1 MRYLET
7 TLKIALAIVVLLLM
21 FGAGWIT
28 GRLGIGQ
35 VVAPESLNELERA
48 FVEQMRGAT
57 LVGYFTLGNGEPR
70 ARPDRY
76 AIESVEKVGDAEWR
90 FNARVGGLGAAIPI
104 VVPMQWIGDTPMI
117 MMTDTSIPTLGTF
130 TTRVFFYRDRYA
142 GTWQHGEVWGQ
153 MFGRIEKAGEAGRL
167 GAGKAGGRKQ

>member
-1 MRYLET
+1 MRYLEAA
-7 TLKIALAIVVLLLM
+7 LKIALAIVVLVLM

-57 LVGYFTLGNGEPR
+57 LVGHFTLGNGEPR

-76 AIESVEKVGDAEWR
+76 EIDSVEKVGDATWR
-90 FNARVGGLGAAIPI
+90 FNARVGGLGTAIPI

-117 MMTDTSIPTLGTF
+117 MMTDMSIPSLGTF
-130 TTRVFFYRDRYA
+130 TTRVFFYGDRYA
-142 GTWQHGEVWGQ
+142 GTWQHGTVWGH
-153 MFGRIEKAGEAGRL
+153 MFGTIERAGEPGRAGRP
-167 GAGKAGGRKQ
+167 GRGKQ